1 MNSIKIF
8 FTALALIT
16 FGLANQSFGTDN
28 DTLQQGVIVKV
39 FTVEGSTVR
48 TLSDVNGTSLV
59 KTMLSKQAGLATWN
73 HTIDFIPAN
82 ITSYVEISG
91 YIKIKKTASYV
102 FKLQNS
108 DGAEFWLDNKLVIS
122 NDGLHDFS
130 DKDGEVYLQEGYRKF
145 LIKSFMAK
153 GRIEREVSLAL
164 YSPVNEA
171 FDWVPNDMLFC
182 PRKLAQNLPVVS
194 SEGMEKVDESDTTFA
209 TQLHPSYKL
218 YDLVTEKGFE
228 PKVGGIDFLPSGK
241 MVVSSWDEKG
251 SIYLIDGVVGE
262 NPKPIVKRIAWGLAE
277 PLGVKV
283 VDGKIYILQKQELTQ
298 LVDLDGDEVI
308 DEYRTI
314 CNAWGATGNFHEFA
328 FGLVYKD
335 GFFYAALAT
344 AIQPGGK
351 STIPQ
356 QKDRGKF
363 VKIGLD
369 GTFEIIASGLRTPN
383 GVGIGVDGE
392 IFVADNQGDWLPAC
406 KILHMKKDAFYGSYS
421 VDLYGINSKVET
433 PPVVW
438 LPQGEIGNSA
448 SQPAILNDGV
458 YTGQMIHGDVTHGG
472 LKRVFVEKVRGEYQG
487 IVFPFS
493 QGFAAGVNRICWGPD
508 GALYVGGIGSSGNWS
523 QYQKQWYGLQK
534 IKHNGKLTFEM
545 LAVRAKAN
553 GLEIEFTEP
562 IGQKY
567 GNDVSFYEIQQW
579 QYVPTMNYGGPKI
592 DLENLTIESVS
603 FSSDRKKVFLEIPTI
618 KERRVQAISIVKPV
632 YSKTNRSIWAN
643 IGWYT
648 MNALPTEKG
657 VVTAAKPKLT
667 VAKPQPTTPA
677 KPQVQA
683 DNYKKLTPA
692 EEQVEI
698 LAGAR
703 LVKPSGCNT
712 CHAMDQKI
720 LGPSFRMIAQKY
732 NNDPATLKKLTEKVY
747 NGGSGVWGDYAMG
760 AQSHIKKEKI
770 TQMVRYILS
779 LK

>member
-1 MNSIKIF
+1 MNITKFLIIILISCLF
-8 FTALALIT
+8 GQVANSTA
-16 FGLANQSFGTDN
+16 SDS

-39 FTVEGSTVR
+39 YTIEGGS
-48 TLSDVNGTSLV
+48 VNSLKDIRGISLV
-59 KTMLSKQAGLATWN
+59 NSKLSKDAGLASWN

-91 YIKIKKTASYV
+91 YIKISKTASYV

-108 DGAEFWLDNKLVIS
+108 DGAELFIDNKLIIS
-122 NDGLHDFS
+122 NDGLHDFR
-130 DKDGEVYLQEGYRKF
+130 DKDGEVYLEEGYRKL
-145 LIKSFMAK
+145 LIKSFLTK
-153 GRIEREVSLAL
+153 GRMEREVSLAMF
-164 YSPVNEA
+164 SSVHES
-171 FDWVPNDMLFC
+171 FDWVPSEMLFC
-182 PRKLAQNLPVVS
+182 SKKLTKNLS
-194 SEGMEKVDESDTTFA
+194 SISTTEGGVNEDQTDTTFA
-209 TQLHPSYKL
+209 TRLHPSYKL
-218 YDLVTEKGFE
+218 YDLVAEKGFE
-228 PKVGGIDFLPSGK
+228 PKVGGIDFLPNGK
-241 MVVSSWDEKG
+241 MVVSSWDENG
-251 SIYLIDGVVGE
+251 TIYLIDGVVGE
-262 NPKPIVKRIAWGLAE
+262 NPKPVVKRIAWGLAE

-283 VDGKIYILQKQELTQ
+283 VDGNIYILQKQELTQ

-314 CNAWGATGNFHEFA
+314 CNAWGTTGNFHEFA
-328 FGLVYKD
+328 FGLVYKE

-369 GTFEIIASGLRTPN
+369 GSFEIVASGLRTPN

-421 VDLYGINSKVET
+421 VDLYAVNSKLET

-448 SQPAILNDGV
+448 SQPAVLNDGV
-458 YTGQMIHGDVTHGG
+458 YKGQMIHGDVTHGG

-493 QGFAAGVNRICWGPD
+493 QGFSAGVNRICWGPD

-523 QYQKQWYGLQK
+523 QYQKQWFGLQK
-534 IKHNGKLTFEM
+534 IKHTGKLTFEM

-562 IGQKY
+562 VGQKY
-567 GNDVSFYEIQQW
+567 GNDASYYELQQW

-592 DLENLTIESVS
+592 DLENLTIESIN
-603 FSSDRKKVFLEIPTI
+603 FSLNRKKVFLEISNL
-618 KERRVQAISIVKPV
+618 KDHRVQAIALTKPV
-632 YSKTNRSIWAN
+632 YSKTNQSIWAN
-643 IGWYT
+643 VGWYT
-648 MNALPTEKG
+648 MNNLPLEKG
-657 VVTAAKPKLT
+657 IVTSPKPKTAA
-667 VAKPQPTTPA
+667 AK
-677 KPQVQA
+677 VQA
-683 DNYKKLTPA
+683 PAAQKPAVDNYRKLTPA
-692 EEQVEI
+692 EEQTEI

-720 LGPSFRMIAQKY
+720 LGPSFRAVAKKY
-732 NNDPATLKKLTEKVY
+732 MNDPATLKKLTEKVY